1 MGDETYRQLLNQ
13 YHRSI
18 LPRRHPATRTIE
30 RVGGRLF
37 AAAGRFA
44 TEHHLEDSFDVAR
57 GVTFTVVD
65 SKEANAFV
73 LPGNHVFVTTGMFRH
88 ATTDDELGGVLGHEL
103 AHNLARHQG
112 EQISGGLVVALL
124 GYASLLIDPS
134 GSLLTLFLPAAKLF
148 GQLPNS
154 RLHET
159 EADKIGMLLAARAC
173 YDPGALIRV
182 FGRMEQ
188 AHHRHNQQRQQP
200 PEFLSTHPSDAS
212 RIRTM
217 KEWLPEPRRLAER
230 EGCVALRN
238 QIDAATALYRNEKRT
253 IP

>member
-1 MGDETYRQLLNQ
+1 MGDQTYQQLLKQ
-13 YHRSI
+13 YGRKI
-18 LPRRHPATRTIE
+18 LPRQHPATRKIE
-30 RVGGRLF
+30 NIGRRLF
-37 AAAGRFA
+37 VAAGHFA
-44 TEHHLEDSFDVAR
+44 TEHHLEDSFDVKR

-112 EQISGGLVVALL
+112 EQISGSLVVALV

-182 FGRMEQ
+182 FYRMEQ
-188 AHHRHNQQRQQP
+188 AHNNQQQRRQP

-212 RIRTM
+212 RIRDM

-230 EGCVALRN
+230 EGCVALKN
-238 QIDAATALYRNEKRT
+238 QIEAATALYRNQQRM
-253 IP
+253 IQ